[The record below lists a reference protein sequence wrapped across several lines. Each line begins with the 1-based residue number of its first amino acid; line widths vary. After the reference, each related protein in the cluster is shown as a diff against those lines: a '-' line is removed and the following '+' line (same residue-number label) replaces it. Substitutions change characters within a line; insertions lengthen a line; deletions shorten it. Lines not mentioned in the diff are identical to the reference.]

1 MLNYLLTSKEEE
13 HLREA
18 DALREILDEPGEC

>member
-13 HLREA
+13 HQREA
-18 DALREILDEPGEC
+18 DALKEIIGDLEES